1 MRNDITDL
9 KKLTLEL
16 MENGSGIKVKENNQ
30 RLIQKIY
37 GDKDDDEDDDNL
49 VEIIPAQKSKAY
61 NNERNNYQDI
71 ETVEETLSLQEKEFE
86 MIKSALE

>member
-16 MENGSGIKVKENNQ
+16 MESGSGVQVKESNQ

-37 GDKDDDEDDDNL
+37 GDKRVPVSFINC
-49 VEIIPAQKSKAY
+49 K
-61 NNERNNYQDI
+61 
-71 ETVEETLSLQEKEFE
+71 F
-86 MIKSALE
+86 